1 MSDGE
6 MSNAAAPQTPSSCP
20 GKRREA
26 PSSRQM
32 SRASTTLVAADEED
46 VDGRVK
52 PGHDGGFLK
61 RRIFRFATSSLAII
75 SVTAIAFAAWV
86 HSLGPLP
93 LDQARQV
100 STTIVDRNGK
110 LLRAYAMADGRWRLP
125 VDAKAAIDPGY
136 LKLLLAYED
145 RRFYSHGGVDPL
157 ALGRAAFQLVTSGHI
172 VSGGSTITMQLARL
186 MEPRRERSLY
196 AKLRQVVRA
205 FQIERQLNKD
215 QILDLYLALAPF
227 GGNLEGVRAASIA
240 YFGKEPKRLLLAEA
254 ALLVALP
261 QSPETRR
268 LDRYPDRARVARD
281 RVLDRMVEDHI
292 VPADDAVQAR
302 AVPVPRLRKQMPI
315 LAPHSSDAALATMKD
330 TPVIRLT
337 LDSSLQKTLEALARD
352 RAMAQGPNISV
363 ALIAVD
369 NESGDVLARVGSPD
383 YFDERRAGQVDMTRA
398 LRSPGSTLKPF
409 IYGLAFE
416 DGFVH
421 PESLIDDR
429 PIRFGSYA
437 PENFDMTFQGT
448 VPVRKALQLSLNVPA
463 IALLDRVG
471 ASRLSSRL
479 KQAGGNLVLPK
490 DEVPGLA
497 MGLGG
502 VGVTLQD
509 LVQLYSG
516 LARLGTTRPLR
527 EIMLAKDERD
537 SLRLM
542 DQAAAWQVGNVLIGT
557 PPPENGVHNRIAFKT
572 GTSYGYRDAWSV
584 GFDGRITIGV
594 WVGRPD
600 GAPVPGLVGRT
611 AAAPIL
617 FDAFART
624 GKIPAGLPKPPKGV
638 LVASNAK
645 LPLPLRR
652 FRAVGELVRTGS
664 EQAPHIQFPLNGS
677 RIDVDRSNDGR
688 FAAMPV
694 KIAGGVLPL
703 TMMVNGI
710 SVGDIDGR
718 RQRLIDPPGP
728 GFARLTVIDATG
740 AADTVVIRVQ

>member
-1 MSDGE
+1 MSAAIAIASAVRSERRWRRIKLAG
-6 MSNAAAPQTPSSCP
+6 SVSAAA
-20 GKRREA
+20 GLIL
-26 PSSRQM
+26 M
-32 SRASTTLVAADEED
+32 
-46 VDGRVK
+46 G
-52 PGHDGGFLK
+52 
-61 RRIFRFATSSLAII
+61 
-75 SVTAIAFAAWV
+75 AFAAWV
-86 HSLGPLP
+86 ISLGPLP
-93 LDQARQV
+93 LAQARQI
-100 STTIVDRNGK
+100 SMTIVDRNGK

-125 VDAKAAIDPGY
+125 VDAKTGVDPGY

-145 RRFYSHGGVDPL
+145 RRFRSHAGVDPL
-157 ALGRAAFQLVTSGHI
+157 ALGRAAFQLVTRGHI

-186 MEPRRERSLY
+186 MEPRRERSVY
-196 AKLRQVVRA
+196 AKLRQMVRA
-205 FQIERQLNKD
+205 LEIERQLNKD
-215 QILDLYLALAPF
+215 QILDLYLTLAPF

-240 YFGKEPKRLLLAEA
+240 YFGKEPKRLSSAES

-268 LDRYPDRARVARD
+268 LDRYPDAARAARD
-281 RVLDRMVEDHI
+281 RVLDRMVEDGR
-292 VPADDAVQAR
+292 VPEEDAVQAK
-302 AVPVPRLRKQMPI
+302 ATPVPRLRKPMPI
-315 LAPHSSDAALATMKD
+315 LAPHSADQAIATVKDA
-330 TPVIRLT
+330 PVIALT
-337 LDSSLQKTLEALARD
+337 LDSSLQKVLEALARD
-352 RAMAQGPNISV
+352 RAVALGPNISV
-363 ALIAVD
+363 AMIAVD
-369 NESGDVLARVGSPD
+369 NESGDVLARIGSPD
-383 YFDERRAGQVDMTRA
+383 YFDDRRAGQVDMTRA
-398 LRSPGSTLKPF
+398 VRSPGSTLKPF

-421 PESLIDDR
+421 TESLIDDR

-448 VPVRKALQLSLNVPA
+448 VSVRKALQLSLNVPA

-479 KQAGGNLVLPK
+479 KQAGANLVLPK
-490 DEVPGLA
+490 DEAPGLA

-527 EIMLAKDERD
+527 EIVSAKDDQRD
-537 SLRLM
+537 PLRLM
-542 DQAAAWQVGNVLIGT
+542 DQVAAWQVGNVLIGT
-557 PPPENGVHNRIAFKT
+557 PPPENAAHNRIAFKT

-624 GKIPAGLPKPPKGV
+624 GKLPAALPKPPKGT
-638 LVASNAK
+638 LLASNAK

-652 FRAVGELVRTGS
+652 FRPVGELVRAGG

-677 RIDVDRSNDGR
+677 RIDVAGSGGAQ
-688 FAAMPV
+688 FSAMPV
-694 KIAGGVLPL
+694 KVAGGVLPM
-703 TMMVNGI
+703 TMLVNGV
-710 SVGDIDGR
+710 SVGEIDGR
-718 RQRLIDPPGP
+718 RQRLVDPPGP

-740 AADTVVIRVQ
+740 AADTIVIRIQ

>member
-1 MSDGE
+1 MSEVGDNN
-6 MSNAAAPQTPSSCP
+6 SPSCP
-20 GKRREA
+20 GKSAKRVFA
-26 PSSRQM
+26 QM
-32 SRASTTLVAADEED
+32 SRASTSFGAAASKN
-46 VDGRVK
+46 VDGRDK
-52 PGHDGGFLK
+52 PGHDGRK
-61 RRIFRFATSSLAII
+61 RRALRVAGAAFAIFTLLIGAFAT
-75 SVTAIAFAAWV
+75 WV
-86 HSLGPLP
+86 ISLGPIP
-93 LDQARQV
+93 VAQAQQV
-100 STTIVDRNGK
+100 STSVVDRNGK

-125 VDAKAAIDPGY
+125 VDAKANVDPGY

-145 RRFYSHGGVDPL
+145 RRFRSHAGVDPL
-157 ALGRAAFQLVTSGHI
+157 ALGRAAFQLVTRGHI

-186 MEPRRERSLY
+186 MEPRRERSVY
-196 AKLRQVVRA
+196 AKLRQMVRA
-205 FQIERQLNKD
+205 VEIERQLTKD
-215 QILDLYLALAPF
+215 QILDLYLTLAPF

-240 YFGKEPKRLLLAEA
+240 YFGKEPKRLSLAES

-268 LDRYPDRARVARD
+268 LDRYPDIARAARD
-281 RVLDRMVEDHI
+281 RVLDRMVEDGR
-292 VPADDAVQAR
+292 VPEEDALQAKG
-302 AVPVPRLRKQMPI
+302 VTVPRLRKQMPI
-315 LAPHSSDAALATMKD
+315 LAPHSADQAVANVKDAPIIK
-330 TPVIRLT
+330 LT
-337 LDSSLQKTLEALARD
+337 LDSSLQKVLEALARD
-352 RAMAQGPNISV
+352 RALALGSNISI
-363 ALIAVD
+363 AIIAVD

-383 YFDERRAGQVDMTRA
+383 YFDDRRAGQVDMTRA
-398 LRSPGSTLKPF
+398 VRSPGSTLKPF

-437 PENFDMTFQGT
+437 PENFDLTFQGT

-463 IALLDRVG
+463 VVLLDRVG

-490 DEVPGLA
+490 DEAPGLA

-509 LVQLYSG
+509 LVQLYCG

-527 EIMLAKDERD
+527 EIMQAQDEHRD
-537 SLRLM
+537 PLRLM
-542 DQAAAWQVGNVLIGT
+542 DQVAAWQVGNVLIGT

-584 GFDGRITIGV
+584 GFDGRMTIGV

-600 GAPVPGLVGRT
+600 GAPVPGLVGRI

-624 GKIPAGLPKPPKGV
+624 GKLPVPLPKPPKGT
-638 LVASNAK
+638 LLASNAK

-652 FRAVGELVRTGS
+652 FRPVGELVRTGG

-677 RIDVDRSNDGR
+677 RIDVDRSGAAQ
-688 FAAMPV
+688 FSAMPV
-694 KIAGGVLPL
+694 KVAGGVLPM
-703 TMMVNGI
+703 TMLVNGV
-710 SVGDIDGR
+710 SVGEIDGR
-718 RQRLIDPPGP
+718 RQRLVDPPGP
-728 GFARLTVIDATG
+728 GFARLTVIDAVG
-740 AADTVVIRVQ
+740 AADTVVIRIQ

>member
-1 MSDGE
+1 MS
-6 MSNAAAPQTPSSCP
+6 
-20 GKRREA
+20 
-26 PSSRQM
+26 
-32 SRASTTLVAADEED
+32 AS
-46 VDGRVK
+46 
-52 PGHDGGFLK
+52 
-61 RRIFRFATSSLAII
+61 
-75 SVTAIAFAAWV
+75 TAIASATCRWRQIKRAGVASAAAALVVAGAFTAWV
-86 HSLGPLP
+86 ISLEPLP
-93 LDQARQV
+93 LEQAREV
-100 STTIVDRNGK
+100 STSIVDRNGK

-125 VDAKAAIDPGY
+125 VDAKSGVDPGY
-136 LKLLLAYED
+136 IKLLLAYED

-157 ALGRAAFQLVTSGHI
+157 ALGRAAFQLVTRGHI

-186 MEPRRERSLY
+186 MEPRRERSVY

-205 FQIERQLNKD
+205 LEIERQLNKD
-215 QILDLYLALAPF
+215 QILDMYLALAPF

-240 YFGKEPKRLLLAEA
+240 YFGKEPKRLSLAEA

-268 LDRYPDRARVARD
+268 LDRYPDAARTARD
-281 RVLDRMVEDHI
+281 RVLDRMVEHGR
-292 VPADDAVQAR
+292 VSGEDALQAK
-302 AVPVPRLRKQMPI
+302 ATPVPRLRKPMPI
-315 LAPHSSDAALATMKD
+315 LAPHSADQAIATVKD
-330 TPVIRLT
+330 TDVIALT
-337 LDSSLQKTLEALARD
+337 LDASLQKVLEALARD
-352 RAMAQGPNISV
+352 RAIALGPNISL
-363 ALIAVD
+363 AIIAVD
-369 NESGDVLARVGSPD
+369 NESGDVLARIGSPD
-383 YFDERRAGQVDMTRA
+383 YFDDRRAGQVDMTRA
-398 LRSPGSTLKPF
+398 VRSPGSTLKPF

-471 ASRLSSRL
+471 SSRLSSRL
-479 KQAGGNLVLPK
+479 KQAGANLVLPK
-490 DEVPGLA
+490 DEAPGLA

-502 VGVTLQD
+502 VGITLQD

-516 LARLGTTRPLR
+516 LARLGNTRPLR
-527 EIMLAKDERD
+527 ETMIAKDDQRD

-542 DQAAAWQVGNVLIGT
+542 DQVAAWQVGNVLIGT
-557 PPPENGVHNRIAFKT
+557 PPPENAAHNRIAFKT
-572 GTSYGYRDAWSV
+572 GTSYGYRDGWSV
-584 GFDGRITIGV
+584 GFDGRVTIGV

-624 GKIPAGLPKPPKGV
+624 GKLPAALPKPPKGA

-652 FRAVGELVRTGS
+652 FRPVGELIRTGG

-677 RIDVDRSNDGR
+677 RIDVDRSGGAQ
-688 FAAMPV
+688 FSAMPV
-694 KIAGGVLPL
+694 KVTGGVLPM
-703 TMMVNGI
+703 TMLVNGVA
-710 SVGDIDGR
+710 VGEIDGR
-718 RQRLIDPPGP
+718 RQRLVDPPGP

-740 AADTVVIRVQ
+740 AADTVVIRIQ

>member
-1 MSDGE
+1 MSAPAAIAPA
-6 MSNAAAPQTPSSCP
+6 SRRWQRFKLISVATAAA
-20 GKRREA
+20 GLLL
-26 PSSRQM
+26 M
-32 SRASTTLVAADEED
+32 GV
-46 VDGRVK
+46 
-52 PGHDGGFLK
+52 
-61 RRIFRFATSSLAII
+61 
-75 SVTAIAFAAWV
+75 FAAWV
-86 HSLGPLP
+86 VSLGPLP
-93 LDQARQV
+93 LAQARQV

-125 VDAKAAIDPGY
+125 VDAKTGVDPGY
-136 LKLLLAYED
+136 LKLLLSYED
-145 RRFYSHGGVDPL
+145 QRFYSHGGVDPI
-157 ALGRAAFQLVTSGHI
+157 ALGRAAFQLVTRGHI

-186 MEPRRERSLY
+186 MEPRRERSVY
-196 AKLRQVVRA
+196 AKLRQMVRA
-205 FQIERQLNKD
+205 LEIERQLNKD

-240 YFGKEPKRLLLAEA
+240 YFGREPKRLSLAES

-268 LDRYPDRARVARD
+268 LDRYPDMARAARD
-281 RVLDRMVEDHI
+281 RVLDRMVEDGR
-292 VPADDAVQAR
+292 VPEEDAAS
-302 AVPVPRLRKQMPI
+302 AKAAPVPRLRKPMPI
-315 LAPHSSDAALATMKD
+315 LAPHSADQAIAIVKD
-330 TPVIRLT
+330 TDVIRLT
-337 LDSSLQKTLEALARD
+337 LDSSLQKVLEALARD
-352 RAMAQGPNISV
+352 RAVALGPNISV
-363 ALIAVD
+363 AIVAVD
-369 NESGDVLARVGSPD
+369 NETGDVLARIGSSD
-383 YFDERRAGQVDMTRA
+383 YFDDRRAGQVDMTRA
-398 LRSPGSTLKPF
+398 VRSPGSTLKPF

-421 PESLIDDR
+421 PESLIEDR

-463 IALLDRVG
+463 IVLLDRVG

-479 KQAGGNLVLPK
+479 KQAGAGLVLPK
-490 DEVPGLA
+490 DEAPGLA

-527 EIMLAKDERD
+527 EIAKDEPRD

-542 DQAAAWQVGNVLIGT
+542 DQVAAWQVGNVLIGT
-557 PPPENGVHNRIAFKT
+557 PPPENAAHNRIAFKT

-617 FDAFART
+617 FDAFARS
-624 GKIPAGLPKPPKGV
+624 GRLPAALPKPPKGA

-652 FRAVGELVRTGS
+652 FRAVGELVRTGG

-677 RIDVDRSNDGR
+677 RIDVDRSGGAQ
-688 FAAMPV
+688 FSMVPV
-694 KIAGGVLPL
+694 RVAGGVLPM
-703 TMMVNGI
+703 TMLVNGV
-710 SVGDIDGR
+710 SVGEIDGR
-718 RQRLIDPPGP
+718 RQRLVDPPGP

-740 AADTVVIRVQ
+740 AADTVVIRIQ

>member
-1 MSDGE
+1 MSKE
-6 MSNAAAPQTPSSCP
+6 L
-20 GKRREA
+20 
-26 PSSRQM
+26 RQQKGDVGA
-32 SRASTTLVAADEED
+32 RA
-46 VDGRVK
+46 K
-52 PGHDGGFLK
+52 PGHDGGMG
-61 RRIFRFATSSLAII
+61 RRRFFRIAVSLAFVLIVI
-75 SVTAIAFAAWV
+75 TTAFTAWIA
-86 HSLGPLP
+86 SLGPLP
-93 LDQARQV
+93 LEAARKV
-100 STTIVDRNGK
+100 STTVVDRNGK

-125 VDAKAAIDPGY
+125 VDAKTSVDPGY

-145 RRFYSHGGVDPL
+145 RRFWSHGGVDPL
-157 ALGRAAFQLVTSGHI
+157 ALGRAVLQFSTSGHI

-186 MEPRRERSLY
+186 IEPRRERSVY
-196 AKLRQVVRA
+196 AKLRQMVRA
-205 FQIERQLNKD
+205 IQLEQQLSKD
-215 QILDLYLALAPF
+215 EILDLYLALAPF
-227 GGNLEGVRAASIA
+227 GGNLEGIRAASIA
-240 YFGKEPKRLLLAEA
+240 YFGKEPKRLSLAEA

-261 QSPETRR
+261 QSPERRR
-268 LDRYPDRARVARD
+268 LDRHPEAAHAARD
-281 RVLDRMVEDHI
+281 RVLARMVEDG
-292 VPADDAVQAR
+292 VVSKEDAAQAK
-302 AVPVPRLRKQMPI
+302 AVAVPRLRKPMPI
-315 LAPHSSDAALATMKD
+315 LAPHSSDAAMATVKD
-330 TPVIRLT
+330 APLIKLT
-337 LDSSLQKTLEALARD
+337 LDAGLQKTLETLARD
-352 RAMAQGPNISV
+352 RAVAQGPNISV
-363 ALIAVD
+363 AIVAVD
-369 NESGDVLARVGSPD
+369 NESGDVLARVGSSD

-398 LRSPGSTLKPF
+398 VRSPGSTLKPF

-471 ASRLSSRL
+471 SSRLSSRL

-490 DEVPGLA
+490 DEAPGLA

-509 LVQLYSG
+509 LAQLYAG
-516 LARLGTTRPLR
+516 LARLGAAKPLR
-527 EIMLAKDERD
+527 EVMLANDDREP
-537 SLRLM
+537 LRLM
-542 DQAAAWQVGNVLIGT
+542 DQVAAWQVGNVLLGT
-557 PPPENGVHNRIAFKT
+557 PPPENGVHNKIAFKT

-624 GKIPAGLPKPPKGV
+624 GKIPAALPKAPKGA
-638 LVASNAK
+638 LIAGNAK

-652 FRAVGELVRTGS
+652 FRPVGELIRTGS
-664 EQAPHIQFPLNGS
+664 DAAPRIQFPLNGS
-677 RIDVDRSNDGR
+677 RIDVDRSTGGQG
-688 FAAMPV
+688 APMPV
-694 KIAGGVLPL
+694 KVAGGVLPL
-703 TMMVNGI
+703 TVMVNGT
-710 SVGDIDGR
+710 SVGEIDSR
-718 RQRLIDPPGP
+718 RQRLVDPPGP

>member
-1 MSDGE
+1 MSDGGTIGGE
-6 MSNAAAPQTPSSCP
+6 ASDAAPHSPSSCP
-20 GKRREA
+20 GLT
-26 PSSRQM
+26 
-32 SRASTTLVAADEED
+32 RASTPAVATKRG
-46 VDGRVK
+46 VDGRDK
-52 PGHDGGFLK
+52 PGHDGAGK
-61 RRIFRFATSSLAII
+61 RRLAR
-75 SVTAIAFAAWV
+75 VAVIAAAALVVIGGAFGAWV
-86 HSLGPLP
+86 ASLGPLP
-93 LDQARQV
+93 LEQARQV

-125 VDAKAAIDPGY
+125 VDARTAVDPGY

-157 ALGRAAFQLVTSGHI
+157 ALSRAALQLVTRGHI

-186 MEPRRERSLY
+186 MEPRRERSVY
-196 AKLRQVVRA
+196 AKLRQMVRA
-205 FQIERQLNKD
+205 VEIERQLTKG

-227 GGNLEGVRAASIA
+227 GGNLEGLRAASIA
-240 YFGKEPKRLLLAEA
+240 YFGKEPKRLSLAEL

-261 QSPETRR
+261 QSPERRR
-268 LDRYPDRARVARD
+268 LDRHPQAAHAARD
-281 RVLDRMVEDHI
+281 RVLDRMVEDG
-292 VPADDAVQAR
+292 VVSKDDALQAR
-302 AVPVPRLRKQMPI
+302 AAPVPQMRKSIPI
-315 LAPHSSDAALATMKD
+315 LAPHSSDAALATLKD
-330 TPVIRLT
+330 TPVIKLT
-337 LDSSLQKTLEALARD
+337 LDSNLQKVLEALARD
-352 RAMAQGPNISV
+352 RAIALGPNISV
-363 ALIAVD
+363 AIIAVD
-369 NESGDVLARVGSPD
+369 NESGEVLARVGSSD
-383 YFDERRAGQVDMTRA
+383 YFDDRRAGQVDMTRA
-398 LRSPGSTLKPF
+398 VRSPGSTLKPF

-502 VGVTLQD
+502 VGVSLQD
-509 LVQLYSG
+509 LAQLYAG
-516 LARLGTTRPLR
+516 LARLGTTKPLR
-527 EIMLAKDERD
+527 EIMVTRD
-537 SLRLM
+537 DREPLRLM
-542 DQAAAWQVGNVLIGT
+542 DQAAAWQVGNVLLGT

-572 GTSYGYRDAWSV
+572 GTSYGYRDAWSI
-584 GFDGRITIGV
+584 GFDGRVTIGV

-600 GAPVPGLVGRT
+600 GAPVPGLIGRT

-624 GKIPAGLPKPPKGV
+624 GKIPAALPKPPKSV
-638 LVASNAK
+638 LIAGNAK

-652 FRAVGELVRTGS
+652 FRPWGELVRTGS
-664 EQAPHIQFPLNGS
+664 DQAPHIQFPLNGS
-677 RIDVDRSNDGR
+677 RIDVDRSNNGQ

-694 KIAGGVLPL
+694 KVAGGVLPL
-703 TMMVNGI
+703 TVLVNGI
-710 SVGDIDGR
+710 SAGDIDSR

>member
-1 MSDGE
+1 MSEDGD
-6 MSNAAAPQTPSSCP
+6 MGNAAAPQTPSSCP

-32 SRASTTLVAADEED
+32 TRASTTSFAAD

-52 PGHDGGFLK
+52 PGHDGVLK
-61 RRIFRFATSSLAII
+61 RRGVRVAATVAAALVIFAAAFAT
-75 SVTAIAFAAWV
+75 WV
-86 HSLGPLP
+86 VSLGPLP
-93 LDQARQV
+93 LEQARKV
-100 STTIVDRNGK
+100 STSIVDRNGK

-125 VDAKAAIDPGY
+125 VDARTAVDPGY

-145 RRFYSHGGVDPL
+145 RRFRAHGGIDPL
-157 ALGRAAFQLVTSGHI
+157 ALGRAALQLATRGHI

-186 MEPRRERSLY
+186 MEPRRERSVY
-196 AKLRQVVRA
+196 AKLRQMVRA
-205 FQIERQLNKD
+205 VQIERQLSKD

-227 GGNLEGVRAASIA
+227 GGNLEGIRAASIA
-240 YFGKEPKRLLLAEA
+240 YFSKEPKRLSLAEA

-268 LDRYPDRARVARD
+268 LDRYPEVARAARD
-281 RVLDRMVEDHI
+281 RVLDRMVEEHR
-292 VPADDAVQAR
+292 VSQEDAIQAR
-302 AVPVPRLRKQMPI
+302 AVAVPRLRKPMPI
-315 LAPHSSDAALATMKD
+315 LAPHSSDAAVAIVKD
-330 TPVIRLT
+330 TPVIKLT
-337 LDSSLQKTLEALARD
+337 LDATLQKTLEALARD
-352 RAMAQGPNISV
+352 RAIAQGPNISIGM
-363 ALIAVD
+363 IAVD
-369 NESGDVLARVGSPD
+369 NESGDVLARVGSSD

-398 LRSPGSTLKPF
+398 VRSPGSTLKPF

-421 PESLIDDR
+421 PDSLIDDR

-448 VPVRKALQLSLNVPA
+448 VPIRKALQLSLNVPA

-479 KQAGGNLVLPK
+479 KQAGGSLVLPK
-490 DEVPGLA
+490 DEAPGLA

-509 LVQLYSG
+509 LVQLYTG
-516 LARLGTTRPLR
+516 FPRLGTTKPLR
-527 EIMLAKDERD
+527 EIMGDQDRREPM
-537 SLRLM
+537 RLM

-557 PPPENGVHNRIAFKT
+557 PPPENGVHSRIAFKT

-638 LVASNAK
+638 LLASNAR

-652 FRAVGELVRTGS
+652 FRPVGELIRTGAD
-664 EQAPHIQFPLNGS
+664 QAPHIQFPLNGS
-677 RIDVDRSNDGR
+677 RIDVDRSGDGQS
-688 FAAMPV
+688 AAMPV
-694 KIAGGVLPL
+694 KVAGGVLPL
-703 TMMVNGI
+703 TMMINGI
-710 SVGDIDGR
+710 SVGEIDSR
-718 RQRLIDPPGP
+718 RQRLVDPPGP